1 MANYRQDPENSKKQR
16 PGGLPDNAYERT
28 KVPTVG
34 TLTKTPS
41 YVLVTKTMTK
51 PWGFFFGS
59 SASFATE
66 AATQIGF
73 PKHAGATSHRLDGP
87 TSASLITSSFY
98 QSFGQPAAGT
108 QLNIHPIAYS
118 CSKADNEKIV
128 FVYNSGLS
136 TGAR

>member
-1 MANYRQDPENSKKQR
+1 MSYSVDPNNDKKQV
-16 PGGLPDNAYERT
+16 PKGLPDNARDRVNTGFRYQT
-28 KVPTVG
+28 A
-34 TLTKTPS
+34 KTPNS
-41 YVLVTKTMTK
+41 VIIGSLTGNV
-51 PWGFFFGS
+51 GFFFGS

>member
-1 MANYRQDPENSKKQR
+1 MSYSVDPNNDKKQV
-16 PGGLPDNAYERT
+16 PKGLPDNARDRVNT
-28 KVPTVG
+28 GFRCQTA
-34 TLTKTPS
+34 KTPNS
-41 YVLVTKTMTK
+41 VIIGSLTGNV
-51 PWGFFFGS
+51 GFFFGS

>member
-51 PWGFFFGS
+51 PCGFFFGS
-59 SASFATE
+59 SASFAHNSRIEGT
-66 AATQIGF
+66 TGTL
-73 PKHAGATSHRLDGP
+73 TSSKYYDTDFGLLTVGTRLD
-87 TSASLITSSFY
+87 
-98 QSFGQPAAGT
+98 
-108 QLNIHPIAYS
+108 IHPTAWTGSSDDSTSIRFIYR
-118 CSKADNEKIV
+118 
-128 FVYNSGLS
+128 SGLS
-136 TGAR
+136 TGGR